1 MLRLRQLRDNSTG
14 LNCGRNRGC
23 DRMDTLMCQIATRG
37 RVMAGILGI
46 LFLTAFTAAAQTSAS
61 PLRPNWRR
69 IGSAAID
76 LALAS
81 PATGPVS
88 RVWFAPDGSRLYALT
103 AAGRV
108 FESAD
113 LETWSVTANPTP
125 PPNVSSAIGV
135 RLPAPGVKLYPQD
148 SGRMF
153 ALGAH
158 LYRSDDGGA
167 SWTNLTAYADTS
179 VIGGGQ
185 RDLAVRDPDLLIVA
199 NDYGVWRSVDGGLS
213 WSGLNQFLP
222 NLPVRRIL
230 ATPQGLAGTRVAADG
245 LGLLEL
251 QPSGGKE
258 WQPIADPQLASQW
271 QRDAD

>member
-1 MLRLRQLRDNSTG
+1 
-14 LNCGRNRGC
+14 
-23 DRMDTLMCQIATRG
+23 MDTLMCQSATIRARIAG
-37 RVMAGILGI
+37 VL
-46 LFLTAFTAAAQTSAS
+46 LFTALTAAAQTT

-113 LETWSVTANPTP
+113 LETWSVTANPTQ
-125 PPNVSSAIGV
+125 PPNVSSAAGV
-135 RLPAPGVKLYPQD
+135 RLPAPGAKLYPQD

-158 LYRSDDGGA
+158 LYRSDDG
-167 SWTNLTAYADTS
+167 
-179 VIGGGQ
+179 
-185 RDLAVRDPDLLIVA
+185 
-199 NDYGVWRSVDGGLS
+199 
-213 WSGLNQFLP
+213 
-222 NLPVRRIL
+222 
-230 ATPQGLAGTRVAADG
+230 
-245 LGLLEL
+245 
-251 QPSGGKE
+251 
-258 WQPIADPQLASQW
+258 
-271 QRDAD
+271 